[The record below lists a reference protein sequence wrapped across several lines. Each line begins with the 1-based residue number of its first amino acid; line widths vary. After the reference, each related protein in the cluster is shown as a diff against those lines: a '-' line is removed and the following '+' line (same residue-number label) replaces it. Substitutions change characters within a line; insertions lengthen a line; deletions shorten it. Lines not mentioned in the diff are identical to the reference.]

1 MPRKRYNKR
10 PFSQKQVDQI
20 PKKPGVYTLL
30 NRAGNPIYVGSSKKG
45 ERRLEEHL
53 RQQDI
58 PGVAHFRFQQTPS
71 AREAKPLEKRLIKR
85 HKPKYNEPLKD

>member
-1 MPRKRYNKR
+1 M
-10 PFSQKQVDQI
+10 
-20 PKKPGVYTLL
+20 
-30 NRAGNPIYVGSSKKG
+30 
-45 ERRLEEHL
+45 

-85 HKPKYNEPLKD
+85 HKPKYNEQLKD